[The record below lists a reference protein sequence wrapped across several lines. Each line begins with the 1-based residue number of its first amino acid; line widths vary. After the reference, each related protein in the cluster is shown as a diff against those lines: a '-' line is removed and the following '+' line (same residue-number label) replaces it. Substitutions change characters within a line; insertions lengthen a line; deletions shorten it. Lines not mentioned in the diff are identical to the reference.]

1 MICVSRLGK
10 FGRFGN
16 SLFQYCFA
24 KGYAESKGEPLHVP
38 ADWYARQIFE
48 IDDPAIPAGDMPP
61 CYGFDS
67 IPKTN
72 HCDIHGYY
80 QYQDALDF
88 YSAEKTRGWLRLK
101 PRWLK
106 ALKGIDTPYTA
117 FHIRRGDYK
126 SYSHLYCIPTA
137 HSYLKCYEAHPE
149 VPRFIIY
156 VGDETPVHDQGV
168 PDAFAFL
175 PDFVCLLRAGCLL
188 RANSSFS
195 WWAATLGGMRVFS
208 PDVGS
213 KTGEQDVPF
222 VEGNHP
228 WFADVRANEPQ
239 SPGTFTELRLKER

>member
-1 MICVSRLGK
+1 MISVSRLGK

-16 SLFQYCFA
+16 SLFQYAFA
-24 KGYAESKGEPLHVP
+24 KGYAESVGEKLHVP

-48 IDDPAIPAGDMPP
+48 IDDPPLEGEVPP

-72 HCDIHGYY
+72 HADIHGYY

-88 YSAEKTRGWLRLK
+88 YSAKKARTWLQLRTKWNRLATVK
-101 PRWLK
+101 E
-106 ALKGIDTPYTA
+106 PYTA
-117 FHIRRGDYK
+117 FHIRRGDYL
-126 SYSHLYCIPTA
+126 SYKHLYCVPMAT
-137 HSYLKCYEAHPE
+137 SYLKCYETRTE
-149 VPRFIIY
+149 LPRLLIY
-156 VGDETPVHDQGV
+156 VGDETPIIDKEV

-175 PDFVCLLRAGCLL
+175 PDFVCLMRATALL

-195 WWAATLGGMRVFS
+195 WWAATLGGARVFS

-213 KTGEQDVPF
+213 RVGEVDVEF

-228 WFADVRANEPQ
+228 WFADVRSNEPQ
-239 SPGTFTELRLKER
+239 SPGTFTELRLKDK

>member
-1 MICVSRLGK
+1 MITVSRLGK

-16 SLFQYCFA
+16 SLFQYAFA
-24 KGYAESKGEPLHVP
+24 KGYAESVGEKLHVP

-48 IDDPAIPAGDMPP
+48 IDDPPIEGEVPP

-72 HCDIHGYY
+72 HADIHGYY

-88 YSAEKTRGWLRLK
+88 YSAAKARIWLRLRTK
-101 PRWLK
+101 WNRLDK
-106 ALKGIDTPYTA
+106 IKEPYTV

-126 SYSHLYCIPTA
+126 SFSHLYCIPTA
-137 HSYLKCYEAHPE
+137 HSYLKCFDAHPE
-149 VPRFIIY
+149 IPRLQIN
-156 VGDETPVHDQGV
+156 VGDETPSKEQGV
-168 PDAFAFL
+168 PDVFSFL
-175 PDFVCLLRAGCLL
+175 LDFVCILRAGCLL

-195 WWAATLGGMRVFS
+195 WWGATLGGMRVFS

-213 KTGEQDVPF
+213 KTGEQDVNF

-228 WFADVRANEPQ
+228 WFADVRSNEPQ
-239 SPGTFTELRLKER
+239 SPGTFTELRLKDK